1 MPPKQTHTS
10 HTFLPPTGHTVT
22 EYELRRLYRRFKK
35 LDRDGSGTLTTDE
48 FEAIPEL
55 SQNPLLGR
63 LLSIFD
69 KNKDEEIQFSEFVG
83 TLATLSDKGSQDAK
97 LRCLLLS
104 IPLSSLNTHS
114 TSFNVS
120 HTHAHATTVA
130 FQVYDIDGDGFISN
144 GELFQVLKMMVGT
157 NLNDVQLQQIVDK
170 TIIEADLDKDG
181 KISYEEFCAIIGK
194 NSEGIGEKLTIN
206 WQ

>member
-1 MPPKQTHTS
+1 MGQSVSGLKQEDIEAMMKATNCEHFFPIFPFFFSLS
-10 HTFLPPTGHTVT
+10 HITNHHVFFWKNAVT

-97 LRCLLLS
+97 LRCLCFFSFSIITFLPLHDPLLLLLRPQLRS
-104 IPLSSLNTHS
+104 RCTTSTATASS
-114 TSFNVS
+114 
-120 HTHAHATTVA
+120 ATA
-130 FQVYDIDGDGFISN
+130 SC
-144 GELFQVLKMMVGT
+144 
-157 NLNDVQLQQIVDK
+157 
-170 TIIEADLDKDG
+170 
-181 KISYEEFCAIIGK
+181 SRC
-194 NSEGIGEKLTIN
+194 SR
-206 WQ
+206 

>member
-1 MPPKQTHTS
+1 VFIIDLNMGQSVSGLKQEDIEAMMKATN
-10 HTFLPPTGHTVT
+10 FT

-97 LRCLLLS
+97 LR
-104 IPLSSLNTHS
+104 
-114 TSFNVS
+114 F
-120 HTHAHATTVA
+120 A

-181 KISYEEFCAIIGK
+181 KISYDEFCAIIGK